1 MIHGSG
7 ANIVALVE
15 TDAARL
21 YMGNRD
27 FMEWYD
33 IFYD

>member
-1 MIHGSG
+1 MIHVSG
-7 ANIVALVE
+7 ANIIALVE

-27 FMEWYD
+27 FME
-33 IFYD
+33 